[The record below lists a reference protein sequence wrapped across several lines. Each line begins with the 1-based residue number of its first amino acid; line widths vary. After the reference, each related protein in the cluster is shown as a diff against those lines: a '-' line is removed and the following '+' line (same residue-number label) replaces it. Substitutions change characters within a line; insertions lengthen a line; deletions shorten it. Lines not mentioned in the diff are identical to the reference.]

1 VAWGC
6 CKILENFEHSQWM
19 GRNAQEKTMREFT
32 WEYIANST
40 ERVYYDLLNM
50 QDAPRSNDTQSG
62 YPMSS
67 AMLKEVCFKMG
78 KDDPDQQANRGIAL
92 LKMMKL
98 LVASVG
104 GDATMT
110 WMGTEFGQIDPVD
123 MPRPGNGF
131 NEEFS
136 RVKYE
141 LADNTDLK
149 FCQVEAF
156 EASLNNAAGSCRW
169 NSAPKYDVLKVDEEA
184 KTLAFKRGSCIFA
197 FNFHTS
203 RTAEVEVPAAGGPL
217 VCVLDTDAK
226 KFGGGAAAERG
237 GLPVKG
243 DKATVRLAPR
253 TACALAAKA

>member
-1 VAWGC
+1 
-6 CKILENFEHSQWM
+6 
-19 GRNAQEKTMREFT
+19 MREFT

-40 ERVYYDLLNM
+40 ERVYYDLLNL
-50 QDAPRSNDTQSG
+50 QDAPRSNDKQSG
-62 YPMSS
+62 YPMSC

-98 LVASVG
+98 LVTSIG

-131 NEEFS
+131 NEECS

-141 LADNTDLK
+141 LADNSDLK
-149 FCQVEAF
+149 FNQVEAF
-156 EASLNNAAGSCRW
+156 EASLNKAAGSCRW
-169 NSAPKYDVLKVDEEA
+169 NSAPKHEVLKVDEEA
-184 KTLAFKRGSCIFA
+184 KTLAFTRGSCIFA

-203 RTAEVEVPAAGGPL
+203 RTVEVEVPAAGGSL
-217 VCVLDTDAK
+217 ACVLDTDARA
-226 KFGGGAAAERG
+226 FGGAAAAERE

-243 DKATVRLAPR
+243 GKATVSLAPR